1 MDGSVCPLPTY
12 NAYPCP
18 VLCVRNVN
26 QCPEKVR
33 PSCPAGQTYCVDGS
47 CRDSCPT
54 NLASK
59 CSCPGAPDLQ
69 GGAIYQ
75 CLDNARPNV
84 ENFDSSNKVAQT
96 NQACAN
102 YLGLSNAS
110 AWNANPD
117 SIMWGLC
124 PTPDYGELTF
134 TEPVFI
140 ALYVFYGCCAAFL
153 GGWAIYKFLR
163 EKVIKAR
170 YHQVRELKRDTY
182 YATTDDEKKSSSG
195 EMLDGDRTRKSSEG
209 SSTDSSSNHSEE
221 QEEMT
226 IKAYKRDYL
235 GTLVFILYCLQ
246 TIGMVAYMIL
256 ITYDYY
262 QNYLFFRGVA
272 VVQSSTFIGQWYI
285 FFIWFAALTIF
296 RNRLANFFRIQC
308 TYAQGQYVQVERMEP
323 AIIFLEDDD
332 KIMSFVRHLEKAAKH
347 IFGLDVVVDTCTLQ
361 KTGTG
366 TKYFIY
372 QCTRFVYHPE
382 TQLFKPHHFDLGETN
397 SDLAKLT
404 NGLTSQEA
412 MEREE
417 LIGPNF
423 IEVYVP
429 NIPMAILREFA
440 SFFYIYQFT
449 ALWLFYYFAYWQV
462 GIADTAVILVSAI
475 VKVYVRLKSEIRIKR
490 MAEFTDNI
498 RILRDGKWIEAS
510 TSALVPGDIFE
521 VVEGRTAPC
530 DAVVL
535 SGNIVADESSLTG
548 EPLPIRKFPLRKN
561 DPTTYESMGAGK
573 IATIFAGTIIS
584 QAQRTE
590 TNTPVTALVM
600 NTGTATDKGELV
612 KKILFPTRVSF
623 IFDEQIKIVI
633 LTLLCCGLVC
643 LGLAI
648 WLYTSGTS
656 AWFYAMFAICQ
667 LVSPLLPAAL
677 VVGQSVAAGR
687 LRKKQIFCVDL
698 PRILMA
704 GKGKRKKDMQLLFYF
719 FYRILT
725 VSL

>member
-1 MDGSVCPLPTY
+1 
-12 NAYPCP
+12 
-18 VLCVRNVN
+18 
-26 QCPEKVR
+26 
-33 PSCPAGQTYCVDGS
+33 
-47 CRDSCPT
+47 
-54 NLASK
+54 
-59 CSCPGAPDLQ
+59 
-69 GGAIYQ
+69 
-75 CLDNARPNV
+75 
-84 ENFDSSNKVAQT
+84 
-96 NQACAN
+96 
-102 YLGLSNAS
+102 
-110 AWNANPD
+110 
-117 SIMWGLC
+117 MWGTC

-140 ALYVFYGCCAAFL
+140 ALYVFYGSCVFFL
-153 GGWAIYKFLR
+153 SAWTVYKYLR

-170 YHQVRELKRDTY
+170 FHQVRETKRDKY
-182 YATTDDEKKSSSG
+182 DAFNEKKDDISSS
-195 EMLDGDRTRKSSEG
+195 R
-209 SSTDSSSNHSEE
+209 STDSSSSMKTED
-221 QEEMT
+221 QDDMV
-226 IKAYKRDYL
+226 IKAYKRDFI
-235 GTLVFILYCLQ
+235 GSLVFCLYILQ
-246 TIGMVAYMIL
+246 TLGMVAYMIL
-256 ITYDYY
+256 TTYDYY
-262 QNYLFFRGVA
+262 QAYLFYRGVA
-272 VVQSSTFIGQWYI
+272 VVQSSVFIAQWYI
-285 FFIWFAALTIF
+285 FFIWFASLTIF
-296 RNRLANFFRIQC
+296 KSRISNFFRIQC
-308 TYAQGQYVQVERMEP
+308 TYDQGQYVQIERQEP
-323 AIIFLEDDD
+323 AIILLEDND
-332 KIMSFVRHLEKAAKH
+332 KVMAFVRYLETTAKSM
-347 IFGLDVVVDTCTLQ
+347 FGLDVIIATSPLQ
-361 KTGTG
+361 ITGNG

-382 TQLFKPHHFDLGETN
+382 TQLFKPHHFNLGETN
-397 SDLAKLT
+397 AQLAGQT
-404 NGLTSQEA
+404 TGLSSQEA

-429 NIPMAILREFA
+429 NIPMAILREFS

-475 VKVYVRLKSEIRIKR
+475 VKVYVRLKSEIRIKK

-498 RILRDGKWIEAS
+498 NILRDGKWKNVS
-510 TSALVPGDIFE
+510 TSDLVPGDVFE
-521 VVEGRTAPC
+521 VVEGKTAPC

-535 SGNIVADESSLTG
+535 TGNIVADESSLTG
-548 EPLPIRKFPLRKN
+548 EPLPIRKFPLRTN
-561 DPTTYESMGAGK
+561 DPTEYDSMGAGK
-573 IATIFAGTIIS
+573 ISTIFAGTIIS

-590 TNTPVTALVM
+590 QDTPVTALVM

-633 LTLLCCGLVC
+633 LILLCCGLIC

-704 GKGKRKKDMQLLFYF
+704 GKGK
-719 FYRILT
+719 
-725 VSL
+725 